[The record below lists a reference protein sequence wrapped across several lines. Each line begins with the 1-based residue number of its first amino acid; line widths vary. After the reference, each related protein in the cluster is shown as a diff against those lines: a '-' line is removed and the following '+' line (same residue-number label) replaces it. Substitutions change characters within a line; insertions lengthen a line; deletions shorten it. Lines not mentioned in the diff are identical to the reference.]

1 MTDTAPVTADDPDP
15 DPLDLSSLEFW
26 GRPMVERDA
35 TFAELRRE
43 RPISWHHP
51 PEGMLMPRE
60 DDPGFW
66 AVVRHADIGY
76 VSKNPKLFCSG
87 QGVQFQDVPPELL
100 EATQSFLAMDAP
112 RHTQLRK
119 IVSAA
124 FTPKQVRRVED
135 RIAERAERIVDDLID
150 HLADHADGDFV
161 ALVAKRL
168 PMGTIYDL
176 MGAPESYQ
184 DSLAEAADLLVATND
199 PDVLENL
206 GLEDPLQAAGQALHA
221 LLGPALELAEARR
234 RDPRDDLMTNL
245 VTAEVDGQRLTDPE
259 IGAFFVL
266 LSVAGNDT
274 TRNTIAHSMRR
285 LVENPDQRA
294 WLAADLEGR
303 IGGAVEEFVRHAS
316 PVLTF
321 RRTATRDTEL
331 RGRHIA
337 AGDKVVMFYESG
349 NRDSDVFTDPL
360 RFDLSRHPNPHVGF
374 GGGGPHFCLGNMLAR
389 TQLRQIFSQLL
400 TRVPDLTVGEPETL
414 RSNFVHAV
422 KTMPCSIGG

>member
-1 MTDTAPVTADDPDP
+1 MSGTPDP
-15 DPLDLSSLEFW
+15 DPLDLSSLDFW
-26 GRPMVERDA
+26 GRPMAERDA
-35 TFAELRRE
+35 TFRELRDQ
-43 RPISWHHP
+43 RPISWHRP
-51 PEGMLMPRE
+51 PEGMLMPGA

-66 AVVRHADIGY
+66 AVVRHADIGH
-76 VSKNPKLFCSG
+76 VSKNPKIFCSG
-87 QGVQFQDVPPELL
+87 QGVQFQDAPPELL
-100 EATQSFLAMDAP
+100 EASQSFLAMDAP

-124 FTPKQVRRVED
+124 FTPKQVRTIES
-135 RIAERAERIVDDLID
+135 RIAERAERIVDDLLD
-150 HLADHADGDFV
+150 HGDGDFV
-161 ALVAKRL
+161 ALVAKQL

-176 MGAPESYQ
+176 MGAPVEYQ
-184 DSLAEAADLLVATND
+184 ESLAEAADLLVATND

-206 GLEDPLQAAGQALHA
+206 GLEDPLQAAGQALA
-221 LLGPALELAEARR
+221 GLLGPALELAEARR

-245 VTAEVDGQRLTDPE
+245 VQAEVDGQRLTDDE

-274 TRNTIAHSMRR
+274 TRNTIAHAMRG
-285 LVENPDQRA
+285 LTENPEQRA
-294 WLAADLEGR
+294 WLAEDLEGR
-303 IGGAVEEFVRHAS
+303 VGGAVEEFVRHGS

-321 RRTATRDTEL
+321 RRTATQDTEL
-331 RGRHIA
+331 RGQHIA

-349 NRDSDVFTDPL
+349 NRDADVFADPL
-360 RFDLSRHPNPHVGF
+360 RFDLARDPNPHVGF
-374 GGGGPHFCLGNMLAR
+374 GGGGPHFCMGNMLAR

-422 KTMPCSIGG
+422 KTMPCSLGG

>member
-1 MTDTAPVTADDPDP
+1 MTATADKPDL
-15 DPLDLSSLEFW
+15 DPLDLSSLDFW
-26 GRPMVERDA
+26 GRPMTERDA

-43 RPISWHHP
+43 RPISWHRP

-66 AVVRHADIGY
+66 AVVRHEDIGY
-76 VSKNPKLFCSG
+76 ISKNAKLFCSG
-87 QGVQFQDVPPELL
+87 QGVQFQDAPPEIL

-112 RHTQLRK
+112 RHTKLRK

-124 FTPKQVRRVED
+124 FTPKQVARVED
-135 RIAERAERIVDDLID
+135 RIAQRARTIVDQLLD
-150 HLADHADGDFV
+150 HLSDGSDGDFV
-161 ALVAKRL
+161 QLVAKQL

-176 MGAPESYQ
+176 MGAPEDIQ

-206 GLEDPLQAAGQALHA
+206 GLEDPIAAAGQALMN
-221 LLGPALELAEARR
+221 LLGPAMELVAARR
-234 RDPRDDLMTNL
+234 AEPRDDLMTNL
-245 VTAEVDGQRLTDPE
+245 VSAEVDGESLTDPE

-274 TRNTIAHSMRR
+274 TRNTIAHSMLR
-285 LVENPDQRA
+285 LTEHPDQRA
-294 WLAADLEGR
+294 WLAEDLDGR
-303 IGGAVEEFVRHAS
+303 MRPAVEEFVRHAS

-321 RRTATRDTEL
+321 RRTAVEDTEL
-331 RGRHIA
+331 RGQRIA

-349 NRDSDVFTDPL
+349 NRDDEVFADPQ
-360 RFDLSRHPNPHVGF
+360 RFDLSRDPNPHVGF
-374 GGGGPHFCLGNMLAR
+374 GGGGPHFCMGNMLAR
-389 TQLRQIFSQLL
+389 TQLRQIFAQLL
-400 TRVPDLTVGEPETL
+400 TGAPGLTVGQPEML

-422 KTMPCSIGG
+422 KTMPCSLGG

>member
-1 MTDTAPVTADDPDP
+1 MTTTADDREV
-15 DPLDLSSLEFW
+15 DPLDLSSLDFW
-26 GRPMVERDA
+26 GRSMAERDA
-35 TFAELRRE
+35 AFAELRRE
-43 RPISWHHP
+43 RPVSWHRP
-51 PEGMLMPRE
+51 PEGMVMPSE
-60 DDPGFW
+60 SDPGFW
-66 AVVRHADIGY
+66 AVTRHADIGH

-87 QGVQFQDVPPELL
+87 QGVQFQDAPPELL

-135 RIAERAERIVDDLID
+135 RIAERAERIVDELRD
-150 HLADHADGDFV
+150 HGDGDFV
-161 ALVAKRL
+161 QLVAKRL

-176 MGAPESYQ
+176 MGAPVEYQ

-206 GLEDPLQAAGQALHA
+206 GVEDPLQAAGQALHA
-221 LLGPALELAEARR
+221 LLGPAHELAEARR
-234 RDPRDDLMTNL
+234 RDPQDDLMTNL
-245 VTAEVDGQRLTDPE
+245 VAAEVDGQRLTDDE

-274 TRNTIAHSMRR
+274 TRNTIAHAMRG
-285 LVENPDQRA
+285 LTENPEQRA

-303 IGGAVEEFVRHAS
+303 IGGAVEEFIRHAS
-316 PVLTF
+316 PVMTF
-321 RRTATRDTEL
+321 RRTATEDTEL
-331 RGRHIA
+331 RGRRIA

-349 NRDSDVFTDPL
+349 NRDDEVFADPQ
-360 RFDLSRHPNPHVGF
+360 RFDLARDPNPHVGF

-389 TQLRQIFSQLL
+389 TQLRQIFTQLL
-400 TRVPDLTVGEPETL
+400 TAVPDLTVGEPETL

-422 KTMPCSIGG
+422 KTMPCSLEG

>member
-1 MTDTAPVTADDPDP
+1 
-15 DPLDLSSLEFW
+15 
-26 GRPMVERDA
+26 
-35 TFAELRRE
+35 
-43 RPISWHHP
+43 
-51 PEGMLMPRE
+51 MPGE

-66 AVVRHADIGY
+66 AVVRHADIGHI
-76 VSKNPKLFCSG
+76 SKNPKIFCSG
-87 QGVQFQDVPPELL
+87 RGVQFQDAPPELL
-100 EATQSFLAMDAP
+100 EASQSFLAMDAP

-135 RIAERAERIVDDLID
+135 RIAERAERIVDDLVD
-150 HLADHADGDFV
+150 HLAHHPDGDFV

-206 GLEDPLQAAGQALHA
+206 GLDDPLQAAGQALMA

-234 RDPRDDLMTNL
+234 RDPQDDLMTNL
-245 VTAEVDGQRLTDPE
+245 VQAEVDGQRLTDNE

-274 TRNTIAHSMRR
+274 TRNTIAHAMRG
-285 LVENPDQRA
+285 LSADPEQRA
-294 WLAADLEGR
+294 WLAEDLDGR

-321 RRTATRDTEL
+321 RRTTTQDTEL
-331 RGRHIA
+331 HGQPIA

-349 NRDSDVFTDPL
+349 NRDDDVFADPL
-360 RFDLSRHPNPHVGF
+360 RFDLSRNPNPHVGF
-374 GGGGPHFCLGNMLAR
+374 GGGGPHFCMGNMLAR

-422 KTMPCSIGG
+422 KTMPCSIRG

>member
-1 MTDTAPVTADDPDP
+1 MTDTAPVTAGKPDLDPV
-15 DPLDLSSLEFW
+15 DLSSLGFW
-26 GRPMVERDA
+26 GRPMAERDA
-35 TFAELRRE
+35 AFAELRRE
-43 RPISWHHP
+43 RPISWHRP
-51 PEGMLMPRE
+51 PEGMLMPSE

-66 AVVRHADIGY
+66 AVVRHADIAY

-87 QGVQFQDVPPELL
+87 QGVQFQDAPPELL

-135 RIAERAERIVDDLID
+135 RIAERARRIVDDLLD
-150 HLADHADGDFV
+150 HLSDHTDGDFV
-161 ALVAKRL
+161 QLVAKRL

-176 MGAPESYQ
+176 MGAPEEYQ
-184 DSLAEAADLLVATND
+184 ESLAEAADLLVATND

-234 RDPRDDLMTNL
+234 ADPQDDLMTNL
-245 VTAEVDGQRLTDPE
+245 VQAEVDGQRLTDAE

-285 LVENPDQRA
+285 LTEEPDQRA
-294 WLAADLEGR
+294 WLAEDLEGR
-303 IGGAVEEFVRHAS
+303 LGGAVEEFVRHAS

-321 RRTATRDTEL
+321 RRTATQDTEL
-331 RGRHIA
+331 RGQRIA

-349 NRDSDVFTDPL
+349 NRDDEVFTDPL
-360 RFDLSRHPNPHVGF
+360 RFDLSRDPNPHVGF
-374 GGGGPHFCLGNMLAR
+374 GGGGPHFCMGNMLAR

-400 TRVPDLTVGEPETL
+400 TRVPDLDVGEPETL

-422 KTMPCSIGG
+422 KTMPCTVGR

>member
-1 MTDTAPVTADDPDP
+1 MTTQLEVDPV
-15 DPLDLSSLEFW
+15 DLSTLAFW
-26 GRPMVERDA
+26 GRPMDERDA
-35 TFAELRRE
+35 SFAELRRE
-43 RPISWHHP
+43 RPISWHRP
-51 PEGMLMPRE
+51 PEGMLMPSA
-60 DDPGFW
+60 DDAGFW

-76 VSKNPKLFCSG
+76 VSKNPTLFCSG
-87 QGVQFQDVPPELL
+87 QGVQFQDAPPALL

-124 FTPKQVRRVED
+124 FTPKQVRRVSD
-135 RIAERAERIVDDLID
+135 RIAERAAAAVDDLLE
-150 HLADHADGDFV
+150 HLSGGTDGDFV
-161 ALVAKRL
+161 QLVAKRL

-176 MGAPESYQ
+176 MGAPVEYQ
-184 DSLAEAADLLVATND
+184 ESLAEAADLLVATND
-199 PDVLENL
+199 PDVLEDL
-206 GLEDPLQAAGQALHA
+206 GVSDPLQVAGRALHQ

-234 RDPRDDLMTNL
+234 RQPQDDLMTNL
-245 VTAEVDGQRLTDPE
+245 VQAEVDGQSLTDDE

-285 LVENPDQRA
+285 LTEHPEQRA
-294 WLAADLEGR
+294 WLAEDVEGR
-303 IGGAVEEFVRHAS
+303 MAGAVEEFVRHAS

-321 RRTATRDTEL
+321 RRTAVEDTEL
-331 RGRHIA
+331 RGQRIA

-349 NRDSDVFTDPL
+349 NRDDEVFTDPL
-360 RFDLSRHPNPHVGF
+360 RFDLSRDPNPHVGF
-374 GGGGPHFCLGNMLAR
+374 GGGGPHFCMGNMLAR

-400 TRVPDLTVGEPETL
+400 TRVPDLTVGEGEML

>member
-1 MTDTAPVTADDPDP
+1 MTTQLEVDPV
-15 DPLDLSSLEFW
+15 DLSTLAFW
-26 GRPMVERDA
+26 GRPMDERDA
-35 TFAELRRE
+35 SFAELRRE
-43 RPISWHHP
+43 RPISWHRP
-51 PEGMLMPRE
+51 PEGMLMPSE

-87 QGVQFQDVPPELL
+87 QGVQFQDAPPELL

-124 FTPKQVRRVED
+124 FTPKQVRRVSD
-135 RIAERAERIVDDLID
+135 RIAERAAAIVDDLLE
-150 HLADHADGDFV
+150 HGHGDFV
-161 ALVAKRL
+161 DLVAKRL

-176 MGAPESYQ
+176 MGAPVEYQ
-184 DSLAEAADLLVATND
+184 ESLAEAADLLVAIND

-206 GLEDPLQAAGQALHA
+206 GVPDPLQVAGQALHQ

-234 RDPRDDLMTNL
+234 RQPQDDLMTNL
-245 VTAEVDGQRLTDPE
+245 VQAEVDGQSLTDAE

-285 LVENPDQRA
+285 LTEHPEQRA
-294 WLAADLEGR
+294 WLAEDVEGR
-303 IGGAVEEFVRHAS
+303 MAGAVEEFVRHAS

-321 RRTATRDTEL
+321 RRTAVEDTEL
-331 RGRHIA
+331 RGQRIA

-349 NRDSDVFTDPL
+349 NRDDEVFTDPL
-360 RFDLSRHPNPHVGF
+360 RFDLSRDPNPHVGF
-374 GGGGPHFCLGNMLAR
+374 GGGGPHFCMGNMLAR

-400 TRVPDLTVGEPETL
+400 TRVPDLTVGEGEML

-422 KTMPCSIGG
+422 KAMPCSIGG

>member
-1 MTDTAPVTADDPDP
+1 MTTASKPDL
-15 DPLDLSSLEFW
+15 DPLDLSSLDFW
-26 GRPMVERDA
+26 GRPMAERDA

-43 RPISWHHP
+43 RPVSWHRP
-51 PEGMLMPRE
+51 AEGMLMPNP

-66 AVVRHADIGY
+66 AVVRHSDIGH

-87 QGVQFQDVPPELL
+87 QGVQLQDAPPEIL

-112 RHTQLRK
+112 RHTKLRK

-124 FTPKQVRRVED
+124 FTPKQVARVED
-135 RIAERAERIVDDLID
+135 RIAQRARTIVDRL
-150 HLADHADGDFV
+150 LEEGDGDFV
-161 ALVAKRL
+161 QLVAKQL

-176 MGAPESYQ
+176 MGAPEEHQ

-206 GLEDPLQAAGQALHA
+206 GLEDPVAAAGQALND
-221 LLGPALELAEARR
+221 LLGPAMELVATRR
-234 RDPRDDLMTNL
+234 QDPRDDLMTNL
-245 VTAEVDGQRLTDPE
+245 VQAEVDGESLTDPE

-274 TRNTIAHSMRR
+274 TRNTIAHSMLR
-285 LVENPDQRA
+285 LTEHPDQRA
-294 WLAADLEGR
+294 WLAEDLDGR
-303 IGGAVEEFVRHAS
+303 MRSAVEEFVRHAS

-321 RRTATRDTEL
+321 RRTAVEDTEL
-331 RGRHIA
+331 RGQRIA

-349 NRDSDVFTDPL
+349 NRDDEVFADPQS
-360 RFDLSRHPNPHVGF
+360 FDLSRDPNPHVGF

-389 TQLRQIFSQLL
+389 TQLRQIFSELL
-400 TRVPDLTVGEPETL
+400 TRAPGLTVGPPEML

-422 KTMPCSIGG
+422 KTMPCSLGG

>member
-1 MTDTAPVTADDPDP
+1 MTTQLEVDPV
-15 DPLDLSSLEFW
+15 DLSTLAFW
-26 GRPMVERDA
+26 GRPMDERDA
-35 TFAELRRE
+35 SFAELRRE
-43 RPISWHHP
+43 RPISWHRP
-51 PEGMLMPRE
+51 PEGMLMPSE

-87 QGVQFQDVPPELL
+87 QGVQFQDAPPELL

-124 FTPKQVRRVED
+124 FTPKQVRRVSD
-135 RIAERAERIVDDLID
+135 RIAERAAAIVDDLLE
-150 HLADHADGDFV
+150 HGHGDFV
-161 ALVAKRL
+161 DLVAKRL

-176 MGAPESYQ
+176 MGAPVEYQ
-184 DSLAEAADLLVATND
+184 ESLAEAADLLVAIND

-206 GLEDPLQAAGQALHA
+206 GVPDPLQVAGQALHQ

-234 RDPRDDLMTNL
+234 RQPQDDLMTNL
-245 VTAEVDGQRLTDPE
+245 VQAEVDGQSLTDAE

-285 LVENPDQRA
+285 LTEHPEQRA
-294 WLAADLEGR
+294 WLAEDVEGR
-303 IGGAVEEFVRHAS
+303 MAGAVEEFVRHAS

-321 RRTATRDTEL
+321 RRTAVEDTEL
-331 RGRHIA
+331 RGRRIA

-349 NRDSDVFTDPL
+349 NRDDEVFTDPL
-360 RFDLSRHPNPHVGF
+360 RFDLSRDPNPHVGF
-374 GGGGPHFCLGNMLAR
+374 GGGGPHFCMGNMLAR

-400 TRVPDLTVGEPETL
+400 TRVPDLTVGEGEML

-422 KTMPCSIGG
+422 KAMPCSIGG

>member
-1 MTDTAPVTADDPDP
+1 MTTQLEVDPV
-15 DPLDLSSLEFW
+15 DLSTLAFW
-26 GRPMVERDA
+26 GRPMDERDA
-35 TFAELRRE
+35 SFAELRRE
-43 RPISWHHP
+43 RPISWHRP
-51 PEGMLMPRE
+51 PEGMLMPSE

-66 AVVRHADIGY
+66 AVVRHADIGH

-87 QGVQFQDVPPELL
+87 QGVQFQDAPPELL

-135 RIAERAERIVDDLID
+135 RIAERARSIVDDLVE
-150 HLADHADGDFV
+150 HGDGDFV
-161 ALVAKRL
+161 ELVAKRL

-176 MGAPESYQ
+176 MGAPEEYQ
-184 DSLAEAADLLVATND
+184 ESLAEAADLLVATND

-206 GLEDPLQAAGQALHA
+206 GVSDPLQVAGQALTA

-234 RDPRDDLMTNL
+234 RRPQDDLMSNL
-245 VTAEVDGQRLTDPE
+245 VQAEVDGQILTDDE

-285 LVENPDQRA
+285 LTEHPEQRA
-294 WLAADLEGR
+294 WLAEDVEGR
-303 IGGAVEEFVRHAS
+303 MPGAVEEFVRHAS

-321 RRTATRDTEL
+321 RRTAVQDTEL
-331 RGRHIA
+331 RGQRIA

-349 NRDSDVFTDPL
+349 NRDDEVFTDPL
-360 RFDLSRHPNPHVGF
+360 RFDLSRDPNPHVGF
-374 GGGGPHFCLGNMLAR
+374 GGGGPHFCMGNMLAR

-400 TRVPDLTVGEPETL
+400 TRVPDLAVGEGEML

>member
-1 MTDTAPVTADDPDP
+1 VTTQLEVDPV
-15 DPLDLSSLEFW
+15 DLSTLAFW
-26 GRPMVERDA
+26 GRPMDERDA
-35 TFAELRRE
+35 SFAELRRE
-43 RPISWHHP
+43 RPISWHRP
-51 PEGMLMPRE
+51 PEGMLMPSE

-66 AVVRHADIGY
+66 AVVRHADIGQ
-76 VSKNPKLFCSG
+76 VSKNPRLFCSG
-87 QGVQFQDVPPELL
+87 QGVQFQDAPPELL

-112 RHTQLRK
+112 RHTQLRR

-135 RIAERAERIVDDLID
+135 RIAERAGSIVDDLVE
-150 HLADHADGDFV
+150 HLSGGTDGDFV

-184 DSLAEAADLLVATND
+184 ESLAEAADLLVATND

-206 GLEDPLQAAGQALHA
+206 GVSDPLQVAGQALMA

-234 RDPRDDLMTNL
+234 RRPQDDLMSNL
-245 VTAEVDGQRLTDPE
+245 VQAEVDGQSLTDHE

-274 TRNTIAHSMRR
+274 TRNTIAHTMRR
-285 LVENPDQRA
+285 LTEHPEQRA
-294 WLAADLEGR
+294 WLAQDVEGR
-303 IGGAVEEFVRHAS
+303 MPGAVEEFVRHAS

-321 RRTATRDTEL
+321 RRTAVEDTEL
-331 RGRHIA
+331 RGRRIA

-349 NRDSDVFTDPL
+349 NRDDEVFADPL
-360 RFDLSRHPNPHVGF
+360 RFDLSRDPNPHVGF
-374 GGGGPHFCLGNMLAR
+374 GGGGPHFCMGNMLAR

-400 TRVPDLTVGEPETL
+400 TRVPDLTVGEGEML

-422 KTMPCSIGG
+422 RTMPCSIGG

>member
-1 MTDTAPVTADDPDP
+1 MTTQLEVDPV
-15 DPLDLSSLEFW
+15 DLSTLAFW
-26 GRPMVERDA
+26 GRPMEERDA
-35 TFAELRRE
+35 SFAELRRE
-43 RPISWHHP
+43 RPISWHRP
-51 PEGMLMPRE
+51 PEGMLMPSE
-60 DDPGFW
+60 GDPGFW

-76 VSKNPKLFCSG
+76 VSKNPELFCSG
-87 QGVQFQDVPPELL
+87 QGVQFQDAPPELL

-124 FTPKQVRRVED
+124 FTPKQVRRVSD
-135 RIAERAERIVDDLID
+135 RIAERAASIVDDLVE
-150 HLADHADGDFV
+150 HLSGGADGDFV

-176 MGAPESYQ
+176 MGAPVEYQ
-184 DSLAEAADLLVATND
+184 ESLAEAADLLVATND

-206 GLEDPLQAAGQALHA
+206 GVSDPLQAAGRALMD
-221 LLGPALELAEARR
+221 LLGPALELANARR
-234 RDPRDDLMTNL
+234 NQPQDDLMTNL
-245 VTAEVDGQRLTDPE
+245 VQAEVDGQRLPDEE

-274 TRNTIAHSMRR
+274 TRNTIAHAMRR
-285 LVENPDQRA
+285 LTEHPEQRA
-294 WLAADLEGR
+294 WLAEDVEGR
-303 IGGAVEEFVRHAS
+303 MAGAVEEFVRHAS

-321 RRTATRDTEL
+321 RRTAVEDTEL
-331 RGRHIA
+331 RGQRIS

-349 NRDSDVFTDPL
+349 NRDDEVFGDPL
-360 RFDLSRHPNPHVGF
+360 RFDLSRDPNPHVGF

-389 TQLRQIFSQLL
+389 TQLRQIFSRIL
-400 TRVPDLTVGEPETL
+400 TRVPDLTVGEGEML

>member
-1 MTDTAPVTADDPDP
+1 
-15 DPLDLSSLEFW
+15 
-26 GRPMVERDA
+26 
-35 TFAELRRE
+35 
-43 RPISWHHP
+43 
-51 PEGMLMPRE
+51 
-60 DDPGFW
+60 
-66 AVVRHADIGY
+66 VRHADIVY

-87 QGVQFQDVPPELL
+87 QGVQFQDAPPELL

-135 RIAERAERIVDDLID
+135 RIAVRAEKIVDDLLE
-150 HLADHADGDFV
+150 HGDGDFV
-161 ALVAKRL
+161 QLVAKRL

-176 MGAPESYQ
+176 MGAPEEYQ
-184 DSLAEAADLLVATND
+184 ESLAEAADLLVATND

-206 GLEDPLQAAGQALHA
+206 GVDDPLQVAGQALHA

-234 RDPRDDLMTNL
+234 REPRDDLMTNL
-245 VTAEVDGQRLTDPE
+245 VQAEVDGESLTDPE

-285 LVENPDQRA
+285 LTEDPDQRA
-294 WLAADLEGR
+294 WLAEDLDGR
-303 IGGAVEEFVRHAS
+303 MRSAVEEFVRHAS
-316 PVLTF
+316 PVVTF
-321 RRTATRDTEL
+321 RRTATEDTEL
-331 RGRHIA
+331 RGQRIA

-349 NRDSDVFTDPL
+349 NRDAEVFADPL
-360 RFDLSRHPNPHVGF
+360 RFDLSRDPNPHVGF
-374 GGGGPHFCLGNMLAR
+374 GGGGPHFCMGNMLAR

>member
-1 MTDTAPVTADDPDP
+1 MTTQLEVDPV
-15 DPLDLSSLEFW
+15 DLSTLAFW
-26 GRPMVERDA
+26 GRPMDERDA
-35 TFAELRRE
+35 SFAELRRE
-43 RPISWHHP
+43 RPISWHRP
-51 PEGMLMPRE
+51 PEGMLMPSE

-87 QGVQFQDVPPELL
+87 QGVQFQDAPPELL

-124 FTPKQVRRVED
+124 FTPKQVRRVSD
-135 RIAERAERIVDDLID
+135 RIAERAAAIVDDLLE
-150 HLADHADGDFV
+150 HGHGDFV
-161 ALVAKRL
+161 ELVAKRL

-176 MGAPESYQ
+176 MGAPVEYQ
-184 DSLAEAADLLVATND
+184 ESLAEAADLLVATND

-206 GLEDPLQAAGQALHA
+206 GVSDPLQVAGRALHQ

-234 RDPRDDLMTNL
+234 RQPQDDLMTNL
-245 VTAEVDGQRLTDPE
+245 VQAEVDGQSLTDAE

-285 LVENPDQRA
+285 LTEHPEQRA
-294 WLAADLEGR
+294 WLAEDVEGR
-303 IGGAVEEFVRHAS
+303 MAGAVEEFVRHAS

-321 RRTATRDTEL
+321 RRTAVEDTEL
-331 RGRHIA
+331 RGRRIA

-349 NRDSDVFTDPL
+349 NRDDEVFTDPL
-360 RFDLSRHPNPHVGF
+360 RFDLSRDPNPHVGF
-374 GGGGPHFCLGNMLAR
+374 GGGGPHFCMGNMLAR
-389 TQLRQIFSQLL
+389 TQLRQIFCQVL
-400 TRVPDLTVGEPETL
+400 TRVPDLTVGEGEML

>member
-1 MTDTAPVTADDPDP
+1 MTTQLEVDPV
-15 DPLDLSSLEFW
+15 DLSTLAFW
-26 GRPMVERDA
+26 GRPMAERDA
-35 TFAELRRE
+35 SFAELRRE
-43 RPISWHHP
+43 RPISWHRP
-51 PEGMLMPRE
+51 PEGMLMPSE

-66 AVVRHADIGY
+66 AVVRHADIGH
-76 VSKNPKLFCSG
+76 VSKNPKIFCSG
-87 QGVQFQDVPPELL
+87 QGVQFQDAPPELL

-135 RIAERAERIVDDLID
+135 RIAERATAIVDDLLE
-150 HLADHADGDFV
+150 HGHGDFV
-161 ALVAKRL
+161 ELVAKRL

-176 MGAPESYQ
+176 MGAPEEHQ
-184 DSLAEAADLLVATND
+184 ESLAEAADLLVATND

-206 GLEDPLQAAGQALHA
+206 GVSDPLQVAGQALMA

-234 RDPRDDLMTNL
+234 QHPQDDLMTNL
-245 VTAEVDGQRLTDPE
+245 VQAEVDGQRLTDDE

-285 LVENPDQRA
+285 LTEHPEQRA
-294 WLAADLEGR
+294 WLAEDVEGR
-303 IGGAVEEFVRHAS
+303 MAGAVEEFVRHAS

-321 RRTATRDTEL
+321 RRTAVEDTEL
-331 RGRHIA
+331 RGQRIA

-349 NRDSDVFTDPL
+349 NRDDEVFSDPL
-360 RFDLSRHPNPHVGF
+360 CFDLSRDPNPHVGF
-374 GGGGPHFCLGNMLAR
+374 GGGGPHFCMGNMLAR
-389 TQLRQIFSQLL
+389 TQLRQIFSQIV
-400 TRVPDLTVGEPETL
+400 TRVPDLTVGEGEML

-422 KTMPCSIGG
+422 RTMPCSIGD

>member
-1 MTDTAPVTADDPDP
+1 MTTQLEVDPV
-15 DPLDLSSLEFW
+15 DLSTLAFW
-26 GRPMVERDA
+26 GRPMEERDA
-35 TFAELRRE
+35 SFAELRRE
-43 RPISWHHP
+43 RPISWHRP
-51 PEGMLMPRE
+51 PEGMLMPSE

-66 AVVRHADIGY
+66 AVVRHADIGH
-76 VSKNPKLFCSG
+76 VSRNPRLFCSG
-87 QGVQFQDVPPELL
+87 QGVQFQDAPPELL

-124 FTPKQVRRVED
+124 FTPKQVRRVSD
-135 RIAERAERIVDDLID
+135 RIAERAAAIVDDLRE
-150 HLADHADGDFV
+150 HGRGDFV
-161 ALVAKRL
+161 ELVAKRL

-176 MGAPESYQ
+176 MGAPGSDQE
-184 DSLAEAADLLVATND
+184 SLAEAADLLVATND

-206 GLEDPLQAAGQALHA
+206 GVSDPLQVAGQALHQ

-234 RDPRDDLMTNL
+234 RQPQDDLMSNL
-245 VTAEVDGQRLTDPE
+245 VQAEVDGQRLTDAE

-285 LVENPDQRA
+285 LTEHPEQRA
-294 WLAADLEGR
+294 WLSEDVEGR
-303 IGGAVEEFVRHAS
+303 MAGAVEEFVRHAS

-321 RRTATRDTEL
+321 RRTAVEDTEL
-331 RGRHIA
+331 RGQRIT

-349 NRDSDVFTDPL
+349 NRDDEVFADPL
-360 RFDLSRHPNPHVGF
+360 RFDLSRDPNPHVGF
-374 GGGGPHFCLGNMLAR
+374 GGGGPHFCMGNMLAR

-400 TRVPDLTVGEPETL
+400 TRVPDLTVGEGEML

-422 KTMPCSIGG
+422 RTMPCSIGG

>member
-1 MTDTAPVTADDPDP
+1 VTTAAEQPDESDL
-15 DPLDLSSLEFW
+15 DPLDLSSLDFW
-26 GRPMVERDA
+26 GRPMAERDA
-35 TFAELRRE
+35 TFAELRRD
-43 RPISWHHP
+43 RPVSWHRP
-51 PEGMLMPRE
+51 PEGMLVPSE

-76 VSKNPKLFCSG
+76 ISKNPALFCSG
-87 QGVQFQDVPPELL
+87 RGVQFQDAPPELL

-135 RIAERAERIVDDLID
+135 RIAERAARIVDELRD

-161 ALVAKRL
+161 QLVAKKL

-176 MGAPESYQ
+176 MGAPEEYQ
-184 DSLAEAADLLVATND
+184 ESLAEAADLLVATND

-234 RDPRDDLMTNL
+234 ADPQDDLMTNL
-245 VTAEVDGQRLTDPE
+245 VQAEVDGQRLTDAE

-274 TRNTIAHSMRR
+274 TRNTIAHAMRR
-285 LVENPDQRA
+285 LTEAPDQRA
-294 WLAADLEGR
+294 WLAEDLEGR

-321 RRTATRDTEL
+321 RRTATEDTEL
-331 RGRHIA
+331 RGQRIA

-349 NRDSDVFTDPL
+349 NRDTAVFDDPL
-360 RFDLSRHPNPHVGF
+360 RFDVTRDPNPHQGF

-389 TQLRQIFSQLL
+389 TQLREIWRRLL
-400 TRVPDLTVGEPETL
+400 TAAPDFEVGEPDRLT
-414 RSNFVHAV
+414 SNFVNAV
-422 KTMPCSIGG
+422 KALPIQLNR